1 MSERISN
8 EDWDIMKAHYIR
20 EFDKYTKLN
29 GMELDIEWLEGML
42 NKSWEMWNEGVY
54 STIDKFIEAL
64 DLKFQDFSTFLNDKA
79 T

>member
-42 NKSWEMWNEGVY
+42 NNYWEMWNEGVY

-64 DLKFQDFSTFLNDKA
+64 DLKFQDFSTFLNDKD